1 MPSGKSDLIDITGQI
16 AGEGTKKAVLF
27 NDGTRSV
34 WLPRSQ
40 IEVAPAGH
48 DLVEVTLP
56 EWLAHEKRLI

>member
-1 MPSGKSDLIDITGQI
+1 MPSGKSDLIDITGQVA
-16 AGEGTKKAVLF
+16 AGTDKAVLF

-56 EWLAHEKRLI
+56 EWLAHEQGLI